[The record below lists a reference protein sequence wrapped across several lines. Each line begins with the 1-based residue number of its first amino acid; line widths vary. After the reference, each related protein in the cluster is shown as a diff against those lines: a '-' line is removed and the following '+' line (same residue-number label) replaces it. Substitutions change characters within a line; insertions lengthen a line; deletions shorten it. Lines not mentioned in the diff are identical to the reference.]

1 MLRLRPGIKAGEGMR
16 QDVFRVAYDE
26 AQSELL
32 DITVQ
37 FEQLKSRKTR
47 LEVAITALAGLCGA
61 EASKTPKGPGPEIV
75 EPAEADRLQE
85 HSGSNEPVSFTF
97 DQVPVPLPDTAET
110 AGDPFQRRA
119 GKRPRFGILSR
130 DENGLQP
137 AV

>member
-1 MLRLRPGIKAGEGMR
+1 MR

-37 FEQLKSRKTR
+37 FEQLKTRKTR
-47 LEVAITALAGLCGA
+47 LEVAIAALAPICGA
-61 EASKTPKGPGPEIV
+61 GANKLPKGPGPEIV
-75 EPAEADRLQE
+75 EPAQE
-85 HSGSNEPVSFTF
+85 DNLLSQSGPSEPVAFTF
-97 DQVPVPLPDTAET
+97 DQVSVPLPEATET
-110 AGDPFQRRA
+110 AGDPFQRRS

-130 DENGLQP
+130 DQNGLQP

>member
-1 MLRLRPGIKAGEGMR
+1 MR

-37 FEQLKSRKTR
+37 FEQLKARKSR
-47 LEVAITALAGLCGA
+47 LEIAIVALAPMCGLDDP
-61 EASKTPKGPGPEIV
+61 KTPKGPGPEIV
-75 EPAEADRLQE
+75 EPAQENKIEPEASSSD
-85 HSGSNEPVSFTF
+85 PVAFTF
-97 DQVPVPLPDTAET
+97 DQVPVPLPEVEET
-110 AGDPFQRRA
+110 GGDPFQRRV

-130 DENGLQP
+130 NENGLQP